1 MRPYTTLRVRVGE
14 PWEPPEYTP
23 ALGRIRLMNNLKTVG
38 LLAFMSVLLWL
49 VATSLFPQGGYWIG
63 FVIAIGFNLAA
74 YFFSDKLALA
84 ASRARPVTEAELPQV
99 YGIVRRL
106 ALQTNMPMPS
116 IYVIDSQQPNAF
128 ATGRSPRKAAVAVT
142 AGILQLLSNDE
153 LEGVL
158 AHELA
163 HVRNRDILISS
174 IAAMIAAALTMLAR
188 MAFWFGGGDNRNSPL
203 GAIGALLSLIVAPI
217 AAMLIRLAISRTR
230 EFQAD
235 ETGAETTG
243 RPMMLA
249 SALEKISNG
258 TARIPMKVNPA
269 TAQLFIDN
277 PMKALRGGGGMM
289 RLLSTH
295 PPTDERI
302 DRLTKMAQGIR

>member
-1 MRPYTTLRVRVGE
+1 
-14 PWEPPEYTP
+14 
-23 ALGRIRLMNNLKTVG
+23 MNNLKTVA
-38 LLAFMSVLLWL
+38 LLAFMTTLLWL
-49 VATSLFPQGGYWIG
+49 VAVALFPEGG
-63 FVIAIGFNLAA
+63 FVIGLMFAVGFNLLA

-84 ASRARPVTEAELPQV
+84 ASRAKPVTEEELPQV
-99 YGIVRRL
+99 YAIVRRL
-106 ALQTNMPMPS
+106 AQQTRMPEPRIFLIES
-116 IYVIDSQQPNAF
+116 PQPNAF

-142 AGILQLLSNDE
+142 SGILQVLTVDE

-163 HVRNRDILISS
+163 HVQNRDILISS
-174 IAAMIAAALTMLAR
+174 IAAMIASALTMLAR
-188 MAFWFGGGDNRNSPL
+188 MAFWFGGGGNNRESPL
-203 GAIGALLSLIVAPI
+203 GAIGLILSLIVAPI

-235 ETGAETTG
+235 ATGAETTG

-249 SALEKISNG
+249 SALEKISAG
-258 TARIPMKVNPA
+258 TSRIPMNVNPA

-277 PMKALRGGGGMM
+277 PMKAVRGRGMM

-295 PPTDERI
+295 PSTEERI
-302 DRLTKMAQGIR
+302 DRLTRIAQGIR

>member
-1 MRPYTTLRVRVGE
+1 
-14 PWEPPEYTP
+14 
-23 ALGRIRLMNNLKTVG
+23 MNNLKTVG
-38 LLAFMSVLLWL
+38 LLAFMTTLLWL
-49 VATSLFPQGGYWIG
+49 VAIALFPDGGFMIG
-63 FVIAIGFNLAA
+63 LIFAVGFNLLA

-84 ASRARPVTEAELPQV
+84 ASRAKPVTEEELPQV
-99 YGIVRRL
+99 YAIVRRL
-106 ALQTNMPMPS
+106 ALQTKMPEPR
-116 IYVIDSQQPNAF
+116 IYLIDSPQPNAF

-142 AGILQLLSNDE
+142 TGILQVLTVDE

-188 MAFWFGGGDNRNSPL
+188 MAFWFGGGDNRESPL
-203 GAIGALLSLIVAPI
+203 GAIGAILSLIVAPI

-235 ETGAETTG
+235 ETGAEITG
-243 RPMMLA
+243 RPMVLA
-249 SALEKISNG
+249 SALEKISAG
-258 TARIPMKVNPA
+258 TARIPMNVNPA

-295 PPTDERI
+295 PPTEERI
-302 DRLTKMAQGIR
+302 DRLMKLAQGVK